1 MRIYGMSAISNA
13 KAEPTDPIRGILND
27 FIWDPLGLPRVEQAL
42 GTPADVIHAAGLPTI
57 KDFLPTPFDA
67 FSDILNKMREGSLTP
82 PQLPSVPPP
91 PPIPNIFARPGEGV
105 ATATT
110 EAPAV
115 KAATGSEYGMARQR
129 YYQRY

>member
-1 MRIYGMSAISNA
+1 MSTLSNA

-42 GTPADVIHAAGLPTI
+42 GTPADVIHSAGLPTL

-67 FSDILNKMREGSLTP
+67 FAGVVNDLKRGAPAMPQLPPP
-82 PQLPSVPPP
+82 PQLPSLGSLFP
-91 PPIPNIFARPGEGV
+91 RPGEGV
-105 ATATT
+105 ATATA